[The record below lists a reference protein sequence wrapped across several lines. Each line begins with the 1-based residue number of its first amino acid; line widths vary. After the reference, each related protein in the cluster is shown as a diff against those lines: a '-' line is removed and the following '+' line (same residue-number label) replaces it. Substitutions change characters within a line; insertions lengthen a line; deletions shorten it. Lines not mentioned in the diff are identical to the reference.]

1 MILVKIAFIYDGAY
15 PWNKGGVEKRL
26 YEIGRRLAE
35 RGHEVHWYCVG
46 WWLPQE
52 EKRDIE
58 FDGIEYHGVCRPLQL
73 YVDGRRSI
81 KAAIK
86 FSLSLIW
93 PFSRERFDI
102 IDCQNFPYFSCFSA
116 KFWSSLK
123 STPLVITWHE
133 YWGDYWY
140 EYLGRKGVFGKIIE
154 DIVTRQTKYNV
165 AVSEKIAKKL
175 EEKGIK
181 TRVIPNGIDIKRIE
195 SIKPS
200 TIKSDA
206 IFVGRLIKH
215 KNVDILIKSIDILKE
230 ENPSI
235 KCLIIGDGPESPK
248 LKRLTKELNLEDNIK
263 FLHFIENYEKMIG
276 YMKSSNVLVLP
287 STREGF
293 GIVALEANAAGLPV
307 ITIEHPNNVTADLI
321 KKYGGG
327 YVCALSSNEIARR
340 IKETIQEDK
349 TIENFSKN
357 YDWDKIVDE
366 VESFYEGC
374 L

>member
-1 MILVKIAFIYDGAY
+1 MKIAFIYDGAY